1 MKDTSSP
8 YETPRCIHS
17 NSQLEE
23 GSIQYTRVHTKL
35 QQTEAQR
42 SKCVCVGGESFP
54 HCIPYVNIVGVK
66 FRPAKYRVTTTDN
79 EGNTEIRDLPGLEL
93 ARFVRNARQDLWQCS
108 YRHSLQEL
116 GATW

>member
-1 MKDTSSP
+1 MKLLGVSIP
-8 YETPRCIHS
+8 IH
-17 NSQLEE
+17 NWRKAQYNTHV
-23 GSIQYTRVHTKL
+23 YTRSFNRQKHSEV
-35 QQTEAQR
+35 
-42 SKCVCVGGESFP
+42 SVCVGGESFP

-116 GATW
+116 GTTW